1 MDSVKKVGGIIFWRS
16 ESIYD
21 KGSKKYWKPDIS
33 YDIYFSSDS
42 IYVAGIANK
51 IKLASN
57 CNLINTGLETF
68 PVNNPD
74 FVKENF
80 VAGWT
85 YFVNKAL
92 KEYTEKLTWEHL
104 IICPLVCQIIV

>member
-1 MDSVKKVGGIIFWRS
+1 VCFELFAEGDQTRL
-16 ESIYD
+16 
-21 KGSKKYWKPDIS
+21 
-33 YDIYFSSDS
+33 
-42 IYVAGIANK
+42 
-51 IKLASN
+51 KLTH
-57 CNLINTGLETF
+57 TGLETF

-92 KEYTEKLTWEHL
+92 KEYAEKLT
-104 IICPLVCQIIV
+104 